1 MLTDD
6 MTRLCAEIVA
16 MRKMRGN
23 LMSEIQ
29 HDSKGRKKAV
39 AKFCAHLGSA
49 RAAMARRSKHERVAF
64 HEPPEALGWRRAPGD
79 ERRLGRRPQRLG
91 RHERIAT
98 FDGSRSKAGGGSR
111 GPRPAVGLGR
121 GKRRVR

>member
-29 HDSKGRKKAV
+29 HDSKKRRQAV
-39 AKFCAHLGSA
+39 AKFCVHLGTA
-49 RAAMARRSKHERVAF
+49 RAAMARRSKHERMAF
-64 HEPPEALGWRRAPGD
+64 MNRLRRSVGTELREIRD
-79 ERRLGRRPQRLG
+79 DL
-91 RHERIAT
+91 
-98 FDGSRSKAGGGSR
+98 AGARNAWAGMS
-111 GPRPAVGLGR
+111 A
-121 GKRRVR
+121 